1 MLYLGSIPETIR
13 INTMNRMLKP
23 VADSETVYTELM
35 IPSYA
40 NFGGKVHGGILLSIM
55 DKVAYVCAAKHSG
68 SYVVTVA
75 VEGVEFFSPVDVG
88 DLLTVKA
95 SINYVG
101 RRSMI
106 VGMRIESFNPR
117 TGENR
122 HTNSCYFSMV
132 AKDDAGNLI
141 DIPGLLIRNQ
151 AELLRF
157 CEGKWIKEHSR
168 QKRDKLKSDMRGFAS
183 EDMLSLCKEENC
195 LVQLD

>member
-1 MLYLGSIPETIR
+1 MK
-13 INTMNRMLKP
+13 M

-55 DKVAYVCAAKHSG
+55 DKVAYVCAAKHSEN
-68 SYVVTVA
+68 YVVTVA

-95 SINYVG
+95 SLNYVG
-101 RRSMI
+101 DRSMI

-122 HTNSCYFSMV
+122 HTNSCYFTMV
-132 AKDDAGNLI
+132 AKSEDGGLI
-141 DIPGLLIRNQ
+141 QVPGLILRNE
-151 AELLRF
+151 AELIRF
-157 CEGKWIKEHSR
+157 CEGKWLKEHSR
-168 QKRDKLKSDMRGFAS
+168 AKREKLKSEMQGYSRS
-183 EDMLSLCKEENC
+183 ELRDWCKEENC
-195 LVQLD
+195 RLEL

>member
-1 MLYLGSIPETIR
+1 
-13 INTMNRMLKP
+13 
-23 VADSETVYTELM
+23 M

-75 VEGVEFFSPVDVG
+75 VEGVEFLSPVDVG

-117 TGENR
+117 TRENR

-132 AKDDAGNLI
+132 AKDDNGSLI
-141 DIPGLLIRNQ
+141 DIPGLIIRTQ
-151 AELLRF
+151 EELLRF
-157 CEGKWIKEHSR
+157 CEGKWLKEHSR
-168 QKRDKLKSDMRGFAS
+168 QKREKLKSDMRGFAAD
-183 EDMLSLCKEENC
+183 DMFSLCKDENC
-195 LVQLD
+195 KLQLD